1 MAGPALGTVEAVKAA
16 MTIIQMEGDGS
27 GPGMKEKIIQLRD
40 FFWDRV
46 ITTIIVLIFGVT
58 SVQAIVS
65 YFDEGGLRCW
75 TPGNYSITVIEYIDR
90 LCRKDVPNYGKFYS
104 ISLYAEVALLS
115 GFHIFWNQ
123 VWSGRI
129 ENFKS
134 TVSSMSL
141 KRNTTTGH
149 FEPSDHE
156 AVRYLERNLESTA
169 LTWTYMLKTGGQV
182 TLSVFS
188 IGFLVFYPEFG
199 FSFAIEPILVFEC
212 NSESLFEGQWPLA
225 EPSINCALTEL
236 SNLQILRWFNF
247 VALVIVLSVNAVGTL
262 FLAYSIYFYHLLDYK
277 RVARFILYT
286 GLRRDQYPEYH
297 YKSGCNR
304 KYEMCSNGCT
314 NSCNFLVFSLCWW
327 CKTSKCNICLGKC
340 CCSCACCGEENFTRG
355 LIPFDMTFLIVRLLG
370 TNAKMGEELLDV
382 LIDNHLD
389 YLIKNEC
396 IKENWQGIQTAR
408 LQENGGDSKRQSLGK
423 IITSITVHLHV

>member
-1 MAGPALGTVEAVKAA
+1 MAGTALGTMEAVKAA
-16 MTIIQMEGDGS
+16 MAIIQMEHDGLDV
-27 GPGMKEKIIQLRD
+27 KQKVIQLRD

-58 SVQAIVS
+58 SVLAIVS
-65 YFDEGGLRCW
+65 YFDDGGLRCW
-75 TPGNYSITVIEYIDR
+75 TPGNYSIAVIEYIDR
-90 LCRKDVPNYGKFYS
+90 LCRKDVPNYRKFYS
-104 ISLYAEVALLS
+104 VSLYAEVALLS

-134 TVSSMSL
+134 TVASMSL
-141 KRNTTTGH
+141 KRNITTGY
-149 FEPSDHE
+149 FESSDHE

-182 TLSVFS
+182 TLSALS
-188 IGFLVFYPEFG
+188 IGFLVFYPELG

-212 NSESLFEGQWPLA
+212 NNQSLFEGQWPLA
-225 EPSINCALTEL
+225 KPSINCALTEL

-247 VALVIVLSVNAVGTL
+247 AALFIVIFANAIGTL

-286 GLRRDQYPEYH
+286 GLRRDHYPEYH
-297 YKSGCNR
+297 YKSGCDT
-304 KYEMCSNGCT
+304 KYEMCSNGCSH
-314 NSCNFLVFSLCWW
+314 SCNFLVFSLCWW
-327 CKTSKCNICLGKC
+327 CKTSKCSLCLGTC
-340 CCSCACCGEENFTRG
+340 CCPACGCCDEENFTRG
-355 LIPFDMTFLIVRLLG
+355 LIPFDMSFLIVRLLG
-370 TNAKMGEELLDV
+370 TNMKMGEELLNV
-382 LIDNHLD
+382 LVDNHLD

-396 IKENWQGIQTAR
+396 IKVKGQQVSRSN
-408 LQENGGDSKRQSLGK
+408 DHHSLAK
-423 IITSITVHLHV
+423 IITSTSR

>member
-1 MAGPALGTVEAVKAA
+1 MAGAALGTVEAVKAA

-27 GPGMKEKIIQLRD
+27 GLGVKQKIIHLRD

-65 YFDEGGLRCW
+65 YFDEGSLRCW
-75 TPGNYSITVIEYIDR
+75 TPGNYSIAVIEYIDR

-149 FEPSDHE
+149 FESSDHE

-169 LTWTYMLKTGGQV
+169 LTWTYMLKTGD
-182 TLSVFS
+182 T
-188 IGFLVFYPEFG
+188 
-199 FSFAIEPILVFEC
+199 
-212 NSESLFEGQWPLA
+212 
-225 EPSINCALTEL
+225 
-236 SNLQILRWFNF
+236 
-247 VALVIVLSVNAVGTL
+247 
-262 FLAYSIYFYHLLDYK
+262 K
-277 RVARFILYT
+277 
-286 GLRRDQYPEYH
+286 
-297 YKSGCNR
+297 
-304 KYEMCSNGCT
+304 CS
-314 NSCNFLVFSLCWW
+314 
-327 CKTSKCNICLGKC
+327 
-340 CCSCACCGEENFTRG
+340 
-355 LIPFDMTFLIVRLLG
+355 
-370 TNAKMGEELLDV
+370 
-382 LIDNHLD
+382 
-389 YLIKNEC
+389 
-396 IKENWQGIQTAR
+396 
-408 LQENGGDSKRQSLGK
+408 
-423 IITSITVHLHV
+423 